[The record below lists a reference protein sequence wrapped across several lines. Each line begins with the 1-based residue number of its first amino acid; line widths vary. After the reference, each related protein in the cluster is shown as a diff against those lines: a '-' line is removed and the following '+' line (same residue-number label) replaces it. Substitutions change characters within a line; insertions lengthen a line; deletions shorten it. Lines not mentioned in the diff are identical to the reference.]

1 MQRPLDSHAL
11 MEPAV
16 SKFSKAVALLALSL
30 SLTAAIAA
38 RDPADAEGTIDH
50 PEIVRF
56 PGFHIDS
63 AKTNDYNEFGF
74 ATRGLDGSSEPV
86 GGGEAKGGRYW
97 QIVYCLNE
105 EARRPSVIEL
115 VRNHENA
122 FRKAGGAMVARH
134 PKSGEPEVAVY
145 KAPREGG
152 AERWAQIH
160 VYNEGGCYRLD
171 IVDTGSMAQK
181 LEFSAGEMADAIRKN
196 GFVAL
201 TGILFDTGKDTIKP
215 GSTPLLQEVVAMLE
229 ADKGLKLSVEGHT
242 DNVGGKAANL
252 ELSRKRALRVV
263 KFLVDA
269 GIEGKRLKAD
279 GKGDSAP
286 VADNRTEPGRAK
298 NRRVELVKF

>member
-1 MQRPLDSHAL
+1 MPKFRQAL
-11 MEPAV
+11 
-16 SKFSKAVALLALSL
+16 ALLAFSL
-30 SLTAAIAA
+30 FLTAAHAA
-38 RDPADAEGTIDH
+38 RDPADAEGASEH

-86 GGGEAKGGRYW
+86 GGGEAKGGQYW

-115 VRNHENA
+115 VRNYENA

-134 PKSGEPEVAVY
+134 PRSGEPEVAVY
-145 KAPREGG
+145 KVPRDGG
-152 AERWAQIH
+152 ERWAQIH

-171 IVDTGSMAQK
+171 VVDVGAMAQK

-201 TGILFDTGKDTIKP
+201 TGILFDTGKDTLNP
-215 GSTPLLQEVVAMLE
+215 ESMPLLGEIVALLKKDT
-229 ADKGLKLSVEGHT
+229 ALKLSVEGHT
-242 DNVGGKAANL
+242 DNVGAKAANL
-252 ELSRKRALRVV
+252 ELSKKRAERVV
-263 KFLVDA
+263 RFLVDK
-269 GIEGKRLKAD
+269 GIEGKRLKAA

-286 VADNRTEPGRAK
+286 VADNRSEGGRAK